1 MLRWSLANST
11 TEWERQTGK
20 YLALCNAEKVW
31 VHWACEDR
39 AKYFRQARPLTHLI
53 SILRSSNE
61 NFLSMDLIKA
71 RKSYRKTK
79 NTTEFR
85 KTWDWQGL
93 GG

>member
-85 KTWDWQGL
+85 QTWDWQGL